1 MRIRSVRISGFK
13 SIPFCAQ
20 VEPVAA
26 VPGCR
31 GAARITWA
39 RDAFRVDLP
48 TTSPTTSKADRPLL
62 AAIMGANSAGKS
74 NILLALDYFFS
85 PAVKL
90 DAALFNGKR
99 TDRPL
104 IVEVTLEGPLDHPGQ
119 WHAAHCTP
127 HGSGCRLTLA
137 SVWSDEGRTRYV
149 RRADGVY
156 VRQTQQDRA
165 QSERLLP
172 EFRVIWADRH
182 LSDEAK
188 LERRSLLSDVL
199 DAMLARSGP
208 EPSIIGRMAELVDE
222 LQTLLAGRE
231 ASELWRPV
239 ADLEASLTRG
249 LASITPQRKAV
260 RLRMEQ
266 AAPTLRSLFAQGMM
280 SLDDGVELD
289 FAQHGLGVQRSLSVA
304 ALNTWC
310 EYLRADGR
318 DYLFAIEEPEIYLH
332 PHATRV
338 LLNLL
343 DKVAQR
349 DQVIFT
355 THASEFINRV
365 PLDQIITVQRRD
377 DGEGVHSRAVRPGL
391 GGLPREEVT
400 KVQRYL
406 REDRSDMLF
415 ARAVLLVEGQAEYF
429 SLPGFARTLGLDL
442 DAGGVSIVFVNGIGN
457 FATYH
462 HILRAFQIP
471 HGVLMD
477 GDGEAAARR
486 STYRHLADAL
496 FVLELDFEHL
506 LVAALSPAR
515 LLALMNQCL
524 AHKGKPPR
532 AHLGDTRQRGKD
544 LAALGKPLVGRVAGE
559 LLTRAEVER
568 MPQLVQALTTIL
580 RLAESGSGEA
590 LTKS

>member
-1 MRIRSVRISGFK
+1 MRIRTVRISGFK
-13 SIPFCAQ
+13 SIPFCGRVTPA
-20 VEPVAA
+20 PAA
-26 VPGCR
+26 TGRR
-31 GAARITWA
+31 GAVQITWQ
-39 RDAFRVDLP
+39 RDAFQVELP
-48 TTSPTTSKADRPLL
+48 TTPGPGRPLL

-90 DAALFNGKR
+90 DAGLFNGKR
-99 TDRPL
+99 TDQPL
-104 IVEVTLEGPLDHPGQ
+104 IVEVTLEGTVEHSTQ
-119 WHAAHCTP
+119 WHATHCLP
-127 HGSGCRLTLA
+127 HGSGYRLTLA
-137 SVWSDEGRTRYV
+137 SIWSNDGRTRWM

-156 VRQTQQDRA
+156 MRQNQQDRS
-165 QSERLLP
+165 QIERLLP

-182 LSDEAK
+182 LSDEAR

-208 EPSIIGRMAELVDE
+208 EPSILGRMAALMGE
-222 LQTLLAGRE
+222 LQALLADRE
-231 ASELWRPV
+231 ATELWQPV
-239 ADLEASLTRG
+239 TEMEASLTRG
-249 LASITPQRKAV
+249 LAAITPQPKAV
-260 RLRMEQ
+260 RLRLEQ
-266 AAPTLRSLFAQGMM
+266 AAPTLRGLFAQGVM

-310 EYLRADGR
+310 EYLRDAQR

-338 LLNLL
+338 LLNLME
-343 DKVAQR
+343 KVAR
-349 DQVIFT
+349 TDQVIFT
-355 THASEFINRV
+355 THAGEFINRV
-365 PLDQIITVQRRD
+365 PLDQIILVQRHD
-377 DGEGVHSRAVRPGL
+377 ANGCVQSQALRPDL

-406 REDRSDMLF
+406 AEDRSDMLF

-457 FATYH
+457 FGTYH
-462 HILRAFQIP
+462 HILQAFRIS

-486 STYRHLADAL
+486 STYRDLADAL
-496 FVLELDFEHL
+496 FVLERDFEQL
-506 LVAALSPAR
+506 LVDALSPAR
-515 LLALMNQCL
+515 LLALMNLCL
-524 AHKGKPPR
+524 GHKNKPPR
-532 AHLGDTRQRGKD
+532 SALADPRQRGKE

-559 LLTRAEVER
+559 MLARSEVER
-568 MPQLVQALTTIL
+568 MPILV
-580 RLAESGSGEA
+580 EA
-590 LTKS
+590 LTRVLQLGEMGRGKT